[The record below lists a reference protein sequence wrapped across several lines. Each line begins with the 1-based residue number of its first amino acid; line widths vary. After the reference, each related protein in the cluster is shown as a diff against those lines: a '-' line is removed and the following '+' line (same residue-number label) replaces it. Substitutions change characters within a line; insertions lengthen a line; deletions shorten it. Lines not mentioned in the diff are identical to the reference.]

1 MLKEYMTTTE
11 AANYKGYTPEYVCYL
26 CSKGKLQGVER
37 IGKKMWIIP
46 RKSIEEYKPGLQGQA
61 AVNARKEA
69 ECRKLQEDF
78 AAQGTPISPALAA
91 AIFG

>member
-11 AANYKGYTPEYVCYL
+11 AAEYKGYTPEHVCYL

-46 RKSIEEYKPGLQGQA
+46 RKSIEDYKPGLQGQA
-61 AVNARKEA
+61 AVNVRKEA
-69 ECRKLQEDF
+69 EKETQ
-78 AAQGTPISPALAA
+78 LAEWNA
-91 AIFG
+91 AIEHFSAMKLTSV